1 MGKSMGTNCT
11 EVYKKKDSIIFQK
24 IFDANP
30 DAIILKSSVIIPYI
44 ELGMTEERIE
54 TEFSQKI
61 ISPLSFGN
69 FKMFF

>member
-1 MGKSMGTNCT
+1 
-11 EVYKKKDSIIFQK
+11 
-24 IFDANP
+24 
-30 DAIILKSSVIIPYI
+30 
-44 ELGMTEERIE
+44 MTEERIE